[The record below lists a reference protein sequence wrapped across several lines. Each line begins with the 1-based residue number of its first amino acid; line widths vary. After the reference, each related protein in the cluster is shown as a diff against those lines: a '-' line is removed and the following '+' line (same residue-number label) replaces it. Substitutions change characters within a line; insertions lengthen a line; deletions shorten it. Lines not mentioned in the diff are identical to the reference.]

1 MIITKRDNTKQAFNL
16 NKIYEAVFMAASD
29 ADLDYTE
36 ASQVANDTTQL
47 VIHRLQEEGKEEASV
62 YEIETLIE
70 NTLMSSCWKDVA
82 RNFIEYRHDR
92 QQARDLESDL
102 HKNIVGLV
110 DQTNPD
116 ILHENANKESTVFHV
131 QRDLLAGEISRHY
144 ALNYLLP
151 RDVAREHLAGNIHF
165 HDLDYFP
172 MMGMTNC
179 FSGDTK
185 FISDKGTRAFK
196 EFNAGDTLTVP
207 THTGE
212 WKKAIVNTYG
222 LQSLNKVKL
231 KRGRLEKEV
240 LVTGNHTWL
249 LKDGSK
255 TTSLKV
261 GDVLI
266 QTPVIFNDTWDTFSV
281 KEKRAWALGFG
292 YADGSMR
299 DNGHGKEY
307 FTVLLCGK
315 KGIYAER
322 FEEAGF
328 YVSDT
333 KAGKVAHF
341 KNLSKQLYL
350 FDSREEQSAFMVGIT
365 DADGSKRFQNKAGR
379 DILSSIQWTGE
390 EENKFLDTWLESA
403 GFYLGATRDITK
415 VETNYGARGGLTIER
430 KVNPSQLHMNWKV
443 VSIEPSVSTE
453 EVWCLEVEDNH
464 SFILSNGVVT
474 GNCCLVDLE
483 GMLKNG
489 FKMGNAQIE
498 SPNSIQTAAT
508 VVSQIAAAVAS
519 SQYGG
524 TSFDRLDE
532 VLAPYVTKTYEK
544 EYKRAMALFRR
555 FTGTDVVTGD
565 LALQCIESE
574 ARIATEKAV
583 FDACQTLEYQVN
595 TIYST
600 NGQTPFLTFGFG
612 LGTSWE
618 AKLVQ
623 KGILQNRIAGLGKEA
638 ATPVFPKLVFGL
650 REGVNLK
657 PEDPNYDIKQLA
669 LECASTRMYPDIL
682 NYDKTVEITGG
693 YKAPMGCR
701 SFLSPWFDE
710 NGKETYAGRNNLGV
724 VSLNIPKIALEAQL
738 DYDKFWTLLDEYCE
752 IAHKGLQYRL
762 ERLATVKAKSAPI
775 MYMEGALGL
784 HLDGEE
790 FVLPHLLKRG
800 ASISLGYIGL
810 EEAANAMLGSFI
822 HTYDEPEKQQF
833 ALDIV
838 KFLDKKATEWKEAEG
853 VGYSIYATP
862 SESLC
867 NRFCKAIVREYGEFE
882 GVTDKGYLTNSFHLD
897 VMKKV
902 NPYDK
907 IDFEAKFIPYSA
919 GGHICYGEF
928 PNMRHNLE
936 ALEDVWNYAYTKVPY
951 YGTNTPIDECYE
963 CGFKGEFNCTSKGF
977 ECPNCGN
984 HEPDKCSVTRRVCG
998 YLGNPGT
1005 RPFNAGKQSEMTKRV
1020 KHL

>member
-1 MIITKRDNTKQAFNL
+1 MIIIKRDNTRQAFNL
-16 NKIYEAVFMAASD
+16 HKPYEAAFMAASD
-29 ADLDYTE
+29 AGYDYSD
-36 ASQVANDTTQL
+36 ASQIANDTTQL
-47 VIHRLQEEGKEEASV
+47 VIHRLQAEAREEVSV
-62 YEIETLIE
+62 YEIEQLVE
-70 NTLMSSCWKDVA
+70 DTLMSSCWKDVA
-82 RNFIEYRHDR
+82 RKYIEYRHDR

-151 RDVAREHLAGNIHF
+151 REVAREHIAGNIHF

-172 MMGMTNC
+172 MMGMT
-179 FSGDTK
+179 
-185 FISDKGTRAFK
+185 
-196 EFNAGDTLTVP
+196 
-207 THTGE
+207 
-212 WKKAIVNTYG
+212 
-222 LQSLNKVKL
+222 
-231 KRGRLEKEV
+231 
-240 LVTGNHTWL
+240 
-249 LKDGSK
+249 
-255 TTSLKV
+255 
-261 GDVLI
+261 
-266 QTPVIFNDTWDTFSV
+266 
-281 KEKRAWALGFG
+281 
-292 YADGSMR
+292 
-299 DNGHGKEY
+299 
-307 FTVLLCGK
+307 
-315 KGIYAER
+315 
-322 FEEAGF
+322 
-328 YVSDT
+328 
-333 KAGKVAHF
+333 
-341 KNLSKQLYL
+341 
-350 FDSREEQSAFMVGIT
+350 
-365 DADGSKRFQNKAGR
+365 
-379 DILSSIQWTGE
+379 
-390 EENKFLDTWLESA
+390 
-403 GFYLGATRDITK
+403 
-415 VETNYGARGGLTIER
+415 
-430 KVNPSQLHMNWKV
+430 
-443 VSIEPSVSTE
+443 
-453 EVWCLEVEDNH
+453 
-464 SFILSNGVVT
+464 
-474 GNCCLVDLE
+474 NCCLVDLE

-532 VLAPYVTKTYEK
+532 VLAPYVTKTYDKLYEAEK
-544 EYKRAMALFRR
+544 AKMVRTLTKMGLPVDDVKVIQCAADNAME
-555 FTGTDVVTGD
+555 
-565 LALQCIESE
+565 I
-574 ARIATEKAV
+574 TEKAV

-612 LGTSWE
+612 MGESWE

-623 KGILQNRIAGLGKEA
+623 KGILQNRIAGLGKDRT
-638 ATPVFPKLVFGL
+638 TPVFPKLVFGL
-650 REGVNLK
+650 RDGLNLK
-657 PEDPNYDIKQLA
+657 PEDPNYDVKQLA
-669 LECASTRMYPDIL
+669 LECATKRMYPDIL

-701 SFLSPWFDE
+701 SFLSTWYDE
-710 NGKETYAGRNNLGV
+710 NGKETYSGRNNLGV

-738 DYDKFWTLLDEYCE
+738 DYDKFWDLLDNYCE
-752 IAHKGLQYRL
+752 VAHRALQYRL
-762 ERLATVKAKSAPI
+762 ERLSTVKAKSAPI

-790 FVLPHLLKRG
+790 LVLPHLLKRG

-810 EEAANAMLGSFI
+810 EEAANAMLGSMI

-838 KFLDKKATEWKEAEG
+838 KFLDKKATQWKESEG
-853 VGYSIYATP
+853 IGYSIYATP

-897 VMKKV
+897 VLKKV

-907 IDFEAKFIPYSA
+907 IDFEAQFIPYSS

-928 PNMRHNLE
+928 PNMRHNIE
-936 ALEDVWNYAYTKVPY
+936 ALENVWDYSYTRVPY

-963 CGFKGEFNCTSKGF
+963 CSFKGEFNCTSKGF

>member
-1 MIITKRDNTKQAFNL
+1 MIIIKRDNTRQAFNL
-16 NKIYEAVFMAASD
+16 HKPYEAVFMAASD
-29 ADLDYTE
+29 AGYEYQD
-36 ASQVANDTTQL
+36 ASQIANDTTQL
-47 VIHRLQEEGKEEASV
+47 VIHRLQSEGREEATV
-62 YEIETLIE
+62 YEIEQLVE
-70 NTLMSSCWKDVA
+70 DTLMSSCWKDVA
-82 RNFIEYRHDR
+82 RKYIEYRHDR

-151 RDVAREHLAGNIHF
+151 REIAREHIAGNIHF

-179 FSGDTK
+179 
-185 FISDKGTRAFK
+185 
-196 EFNAGDTLTVP
+196 
-207 THTGE
+207 
-212 WKKAIVNTYG
+212 
-222 LQSLNKVKL
+222 
-231 KRGRLEKEV
+231 
-240 LVTGNHTWL
+240 
-249 LKDGSK
+249 
-255 TTSLKV
+255 
-261 GDVLI
+261 
-266 QTPVIFNDTWDTFSV
+266 
-281 KEKRAWALGFG
+281 
-292 YADGSMR
+292 
-299 DNGHGKEY
+299 
-307 FTVLLCGK
+307 
-315 KGIYAER
+315 
-322 FEEAGF
+322 
-328 YVSDT
+328 
-333 KAGKVAHF
+333 
-341 KNLSKQLYL
+341 
-350 FDSREEQSAFMVGIT
+350 
-365 DADGSKRFQNKAGR
+365 
-379 DILSSIQWTGE
+379 
-390 EENKFLDTWLESA
+390 
-403 GFYLGATRDITK
+403 
-415 VETNYGARGGLTIER
+415 
-430 KVNPSQLHMNWKV
+430 
-443 VSIEPSVSTE
+443 
-453 EVWCLEVEDNH
+453 
-464 SFILSNGVVT
+464 
-474 GNCCLVDLE
+474 CLVDLE
-483 GMLKNG
+483 GMLSRG
-489 FKMGNAQIE
+489 FKMGNAHIE
-498 SPNSIQTAAT
+498 SPKSIQTAAT

-532 VLAPYVTKTYEK
+532 VLAPYVTKTYKK
-544 EYKRAMALFRR
+544 EYSRSMALYRR
-555 FTGTDVVTGD
+555 FTGTDVVID
-565 LALQCIESE
+565 KLALQVIDNV
-574 ARIATEKAV
+574 AKAATEKAV

-618 AKLVQ
+618 SKLVQ
-623 KGILQNRIAGLGKEA
+623 KGILQNRINGLGKEA
-638 ATPVFPKLVFGL
+638 ATPVFPKLVYGL
-650 REGVNLK
+650 REGVNLN
-657 PEDPNYDIKQLA
+657 PEDPNYDVKQLA
-669 LECASTRMYPDIL
+669 LECATKRMYPDVL

-701 SFLSPWFDE
+701 SFLSTWHDE
-710 NGKETYAGRNNLGV
+710 SGKETYSGRNNLGV
-724 VSLNIPKIALEAQL
+724 VSLNVPKIALEAQL
-738 DYDKFWTLLDEYCE
+738 DYDKFWSLLDNYCE
-752 IAHKGLQYRL
+752 VAHRALQYRL

-784 HLDGEE
+784 YLDGEE
-790 FVLPHLLKRG
+790 LVLPHLLKRG

-810 EEAANAMLGSFI
+810 EEAANAMLGSMI

-838 KFLDKKATEWKEAEG
+838 KFLDKKAKEWKEAEG
-853 VGYSIYATP
+853 IGYSIYATP

-897 VMKKV
+897 VLKKV

-907 IDFEAKFIPYSA
+907 IDFESQFIPYSS

-928 PNMRHNLE
+928 PNMRHNIE
-936 ALEDVWNYAYTKVPY
+936 ALENVWDYAYRKVPY

-984 HEPDKCSVTRRVCG
+984 HNPDKCSVTRRVCG